1 MHSLLLAVMAS
12 GAVTPDP
19 TPAGTLK
26 PGLTEDQ
33 VSPGLWGFLATAF
46 VVLLSVFIIVDMV
59 RRLRRV
65 RYRSQVE
72 EERERREA
80 EALGEGEAE
89 ESGEGDGGEHP
100 SEGHDGGDTP
110 PAGGREGHAANGAG
124 NGATP

>member
-1 MHSLLLAVMAS
+1 MHSLLLAFMAS
-12 GAVTPDP
+12 GAMTPDP

-46 VVLLSVFIIVDMV
+46 VVVLSVFIIVDMV

-80 EALGEGEAE
+80 EAHGAGEPAAGDVEH
-89 ESGEGDGGEHP
+89 DGGEQ
-100 SEGHDGGDTP
+100 DGGDTP
-110 PAGGREGHAANGAG
+110 SSDGHEGRAANGAG
-124 NGATP
+124 NGAAG